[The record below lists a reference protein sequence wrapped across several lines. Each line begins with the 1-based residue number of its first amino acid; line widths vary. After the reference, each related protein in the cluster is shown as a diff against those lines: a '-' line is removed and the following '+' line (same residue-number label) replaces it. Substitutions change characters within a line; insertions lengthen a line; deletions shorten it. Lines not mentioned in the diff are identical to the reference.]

1 MIERMLLKGFFKVW
15 PAQDSGPITC
25 LSGRQPCPSR
35 MLHASHRNVQAVL
48 LQKRGWCPRLQRPPH
63 VAIRSWSSIS
73 AHRAEAS
80 GYQLCFARIVAQTLD
95 HHNSRPAGNSCW
107 NG

>member
-1 MIERMLLKGFFKVW
+1 MDERTLFTGFLKIW
-15 PAQDSGPITC
+15 HAQDSGPITC
-25 LSGRQPCPSR
+25 SSGWQPCSFG
-35 MLHASHRNVQAVL
+35 MLHASHRNIQSVL
-48 LQKRGWCPRLQRPPH
+48 LQKRGWCPSLQHPPH

-80 GYQLCFARIVAQTLD
+80 GYQLYFARIVAQTLD